1 MSTVAERVARGAAL
15 LDEKVPGWERRINL
29 EWLDIASCY
38 FCVLGQV
45 FDDDERAST
54 DDLDSPYSA
63 GIRAL
68 GIEGGVRGTVWHG
81 FDGLHIDAL
90 NAAWRRLV
98 ADRQAVLAATA

>member
-1 MSTVAERVARGAAL
+1 MSAVAERVARGAAL
-15 LDEKVPGWERRINL
+15 LDEKMPGWIERVNV

-45 FDDDERAST
+45 LDDGTRAST

-63 GIRAL
+63 GIKAL
-68 GIEGGVRGTVWHG
+68 DIDREYHGTVWHG
-81 FDGLHIDAL
+81 FDGIHIDAL

-98 ADRQAVLAATA
+98 ADRQAALAAA